1 MKQRIVYLKRWAP
14 VIAAL
19 ALVLAVWGCGS
30 DGNPAAPGSGSDYEF
45 NPPAA
50 GT

>member
-1 MKQRIVYLKRWAP
+1 MKQRIVYVKRWAP

-19 ALVLAVWGCGS
+19 ALVVAVWGCGS
-30 DGNPAAPGSGSDYEF
+30 DGNPTAPGSVSIDEF

-50 GT
+50 GS